1 MKKNEYEKINKLLD
15 EGNIDELRDYLDEC
29 IGVRKYSATIKAIM
43 ELIETDCIRK
53 YPSYYERTQLHK
65 GSFKVYRGF
74 YSKLENGFV
83 ICHKGSNIFRLY
95 DDKILTPEM
104 KKILETSIEG
114 NSLSDTQEKEKKIL
128 DVLSNVSLNSK
139 PVLSTSE
146 DGNATTSYTLDK
158 EISLQVPTKYY
169 KAAHKIL
176 GEDTKEYIN
185 EDKALYLTSPI
196 GQAYLMRLTR

>member
-1 MKKNEYEKINKLLD
+1 MKKHEYEKINKLLD

-95 DDKILTPEM
+95 DDKILTPGM
-104 KKILETSIEG
+104 KKILETSIDG
-114 NSLSDTQEKEKKIL
+114 NSLSETQEKKIL
-128 DVLSNVSLNSK
+128 DILSNPSLNSK

-146 DGNATTSYTLDK
+146 DGNVTTSYTLDK
-158 EISLQVPTKYY
+158 EISLSVPTKCYLS
-169 KAAHKIL
+169 AHKIL
-176 GEDTKEYIN
+176 GEDTNEYID

-196 GQAYLMRLTR
+196 GQAYLMRLTQ